1 MKIPFFEGELIR
13 SSALVFISAIS
24 SSLIALLANLVIS
37 NSLGPNYFGNFKTII
52 YLFAFLPMLIDFGIN
67 ASLTKYVAEL
77 RSKEKRG
84 YMIRWFL
91 KIKLLS
97 YVFLIAVLFLVKDYI
112 ALYFLDNVTLS
123 YLILAGI
130 FLTASNFFSAF
141 SFIVLGIQNFKIYSL
156 SQFFIAS
163 LSPILAVLMSSLGIF
178 YMIIGW
184 GLGIIIGNLPN
195 LLFLIRNEVLKSQE
209 QFDVKKIFFRFSLP
223 IYPIELIVAFVN
235 SVVPLLSLFF
245 SQYLIS
251 YYSFAFM
258 FYVASLLIP
267 NSLSLVLFPK
277 FSELNGLENY
287 SEAKN
292 ILRKS
297 LMYYSFIVII
307 GLISVYLFSEL
318 FIGFLAKEY
327 LPSALMFKA
336 IVSLGIV
343 FGYPVIYSNYLKGL
357 GKVKKYA
364 LIVLLQNLLLIAVSF
379 ILLTSMTGLLLK

>member
-13 SSALVFISAIS
+13 SSTLVFISAIS

-141 SFIVLGIQNFKIYSL
+141 SFIVLGIQNFKVYSL

-267 NSLSLVLFPK
+267 NSLPLVLFPK

-327 LPSALMFKA
+327 LPSTLMFKA

>member
-13 SSALVFISAIS
+13 SSTLVFISAIS

-37 NSLGPNYFGNFKTII
+37 NLLGPNYFGDFKTII
-52 YLFAFLPMLIDFGIN
+52 YLFAFLPMFIDFGIN

-77 RSKEKRG
+77 RSKEKIG
-84 YMIRWFL
+84 YLIKWFL

-97 YVFLIAVLFLVKDYI
+97 YIFLIAILFLIKDYI
-112 ALYFLDNVTLS
+112 ALYFLKNTTLS

-130 FLTASNFFSAF
+130 FLAASNFFSTF
-141 SFIVLGIQNFKIYSL
+141 SFIVLGFQNFKIYSL
-156 SQFFIAS
+156 SMFFISS
-163 LSPILAVLMSSLGIF
+163 LSSILAVLLSPLGIF
-178 YMIIGW
+178 YMVLGW
-184 GLGIIIGNLPN
+184 GFGIIIGNSPN
-195 LLFLIRNEVLKSQE
+195 ILFLIRKGVFKNQE

-223 IYPIELIVAFVN
+223 IYPIELTVALVN

-245 SQYLIS
+245 SRDIIS

-258 FYVASLLIP
+258 FYVAALLIP

-297 LMYYSFIVII
+297 LVYYSFVLII
-307 GLISVYLFSEL
+307 GLICVYSLSEW
-318 FIGFLAKEY
+318 FISFLAIEY
-327 LPSALMFKA
+327 LPSLITFKA
-336 IVSLGIV
+336 IVSLGLV
-343 FGYPVIYSNYLKGL
+343 FGYSVIYSNYLKGL

-364 LIVLLQNLLLIAVSF
+364 LIVLLQNILLIIFSF
-379 ILLTSMTGLLLK
+379 ILLTSMAGNLLV

>member
-209 QFDVKKIFFRFSLP
+209 QFDVKKIFFKFSLP

>member
-13 SSALVFISAIS
+13 SSTLVLISAIS

-37 NSLGPNYFGNFKTII
+37 NSLGPNYFGDFKTII

-77 RSKEKRG
+77 RSKEKRV

-97 YVFLIAVLFLVKDYI
+97 YVFLIALLFLVKDYI

-195 LLFLIRNEVLKSQE
+195 LLFLIRNEFLKSQE

-223 IYPIELIVAFVN
+223 IYPIELTVAFVN

-327 LPSALMFKA
+327 LPSTFMFKA

-343 FGYPVIYSNYLKGL
+343 LGYPVIYSNYLKGL

-364 LIVLLQNLLLIAVSF
+364 LIVFLQNLLLIAVSF